1 MPSSVYMMQK
11 WDPKPAPGRVRACV
25 LYARVSSKEQEQEGY
40 SIQAQLTLLREYA
53 TQEKL
58 EILREFVDIETAKV
72 AGRQSFNAMLAFL
85 KKQPTCRTMIVEKT
99 DRLYRNLKDWV
110 TIDDFGLE
118 VHFPKENV
126 IIGPDSRS
134 SEKFLHGIKVLMA
147 KNYVEN
153 LGEEASKGMREKAK
167 SGIWPSVAPM
177 GYQNVQGPDA
187 KRTITPHPV
196 QGPVIRQIFEWF
208 ETGEYTLKTIAEKI
222 RNEGLP
228 FGTRQVNVSS
238 LHVVLRNRIYCGE
251 FEWKGTMYQG
261 TYEAL
266 VTKDTWERVQDR
278 LAARHESRHRKM
290 VHDFAYSGLVRCGH
304 CGCYLVGELKKGRYV
319 YHHCTGNKG
328 KCDEPYTREE
338 AMHQQFTAIL
348 KTLAIPE
355 TVLKWLDNELTY
367 STEQD
372 ERIKQRTIK
381 SWQDD
386 WDRLQ
391 GRLDAMYEDT
401 LDGRI
406 TSEQFDRKSKETR
419 SKQQALR
426 AKISQHQTAQTDLR
440 AGFNMMRLTST
451 ACREFERQNTR
462 EQHKLL
468 ELVVGGASWL
478 EGRLEVTLHEPFRTL
493 ARSNSASSTK
503 DEAKAASERK
513 FEDWLPFVGNYRTFI
528 NLPNCDHPALFQ
540 TVTTW

>member
-11 WDPKPAPGRVRACV
+11 REPKPVPGCARACV

-53 TQEKL
+53 AQEKL

-72 AGRQSFNAMLAFL
+72 AGRQAFNAMLAFL

-177 GYQNVQGPDA
+177 GYENIQGPDG
-187 KRTITPHPV
+187 KRTIAQHPV

-208 ETGEYTLKTIAEKI
+208 ETGEYTLKSIAEKI
-222 RNEGLP
+222 RTEGLP
-228 FGTRQVNVSS
+228 FGTRQINASS
-238 LHVVLRNRIYCGE
+238 LHVVLRNRIYSGE

-261 TYEAL
+261 AYEAL

-290 VHDFAYSGLVRCGH
+290 IHDFTYSGLVRCGH
-304 CGCYLVGELKKGRYV
+304 CGCYLVGELKKSRYV
-319 YHHCTGNKG
+319 YYHCTGNKG

-338 AMHQQFTAIL
+338 TMHQQFTAVL
-348 KTLAIPE
+348 KTLAIPDS
-355 TVLKWLDNELTY
+355 VLKWLDQELTF

-372 ERIKQRTIK
+372 ERIKQRTVK
-381 SWQDD
+381 TWQDE

-391 GRLDAMYEDT
+391 CRLDAMYEDK

-419 SKQQALR
+419 SKQHALR
-426 AKISQHQTAQTDLR
+426 AKISQHQAAQTDLR

-462 EQHKLL
+462 EQRKLL
-468 ELVVGGASWL
+468 GLVVEGASWM
-478 EGRLEVTLHEPFRTL
+478 EGRLEVTLHEPFGTL
-493 ARSNSASSTK
+493 ARSNSANLTK
-503 DEAKAASERK
+503 DEAKGASERN
-513 FEDWLPFVGNYRTFI
+513 FEDWLP
-528 NLPNCDHPALFQ
+528 
-540 TVTTW
+540 